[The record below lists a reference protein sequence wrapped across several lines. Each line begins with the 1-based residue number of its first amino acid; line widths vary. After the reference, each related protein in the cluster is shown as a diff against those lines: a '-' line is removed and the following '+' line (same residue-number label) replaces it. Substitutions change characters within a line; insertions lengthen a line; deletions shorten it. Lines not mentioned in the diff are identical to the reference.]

1 MTEEQKQPETN
12 NELSSEKE
20 NAQLHSKL
28 SEELE
33 SDKAAHEQAGS
44 PQSEKTAGSPSIV
57 DPSDKGKQ
65 QDTVDNSADPSD
77 DQAVAAL
84 QKEIATLR
92 TQLEQQTQQAD
103 AFKAQYI
110 RCAADFD
117 NFRKR
122 TEKATEELQHRVKG
136 ETITELLQV
145 IDNFERARLQ
155 IKPATDGEMEIHKSY
170 QGVYR
175 QLVDALKRIGVSAM
189 RPEGQEFD
197 PNFHEA
203 VYREQTNEYPEGTVI
218 EQLQR
223 GYLLGDRVLR
233 HAMVKV
239 AATLEPVVSSEEESA
254 IAPET
259 DSES

>member
-1 MTEEQKQPETN
+1 MTEEQKQRSTKHDI
-12 NELSSEKE
+12 SSEKE
-20 NAQLHSKL
+20 NGQLHSTL

-33 SDKAAHEQAGS
+33 SDKAPNKTGS
-44 PQSEKTAGSPSIV
+44 LQSEKSSGPPSRV
-57 DPSDKGKQ
+57 NTSDQEEKQ
-65 QDTVDNSADPSD
+65 EAVNDSAISSSE
-77 DQAVAAL
+77 QAVAAF
-84 QKEIATLR
+84 QKEIAALR
-92 TQLEQQTQQAD
+92 TQLERQTQQTD

-122 TEKATEELQHRVKG
+122 MEKAKEELEHRMKG

-155 IKPATDGEMEIHKSY
+155 IKPETDEEMEIHKSY

-175 QLVDALKRIGVSAM
+175 QLVDALKRVGVSAM
-189 RPEGQEFD
+189 RPEGQQFD

-203 VYREQTNEYPEGTVI
+203 VCREQTDEYPEGTVI

-239 AATLEPVVSSEEESA
+239 AATLEAVVSSEEESA
-254 IAPET
+254 SAQEA
-259 DSES
+259 DLES